1 MIELYT
7 PLEIIE
13 KAVQI
18 IETER
23 KVQKLQQKE
32 LALKANVALPT
43 YKQFIY
49 FYKISFENLIKL
61 FIALKLFDNL
71 NGLLKNKEYK
81 TLNEIKQKDKLPK
94 RIDK

>member
-18 IETER
+18 IETET

-32 LALKANVALPT
+32 LALKANVPLPT

>member
-32 LALKANVALPT
+32 LALKANVPLPT

-49 FYKISFENLIKL
+49 FDKISFENLIKL

>member
-13 KAVQI
+13 KSVQI

-32 LALKANVALPT
+32 LAQKAHIPLPT

-49 FYKISFENLIKL
+49 SYKISFENLIKL
-61 FIALKLFDNL
+61 FIALRLFDNL

-81 TLNEIKQKDKLPK
+81 TINEIKLKDKLPK
-94 RIDK
+94 RINK

>member
-32 LALKANVALPT
+32 LALKANVPLPT

-49 FYKISFENLIKL
+49 SHKISFENLIKL

>member
-32 LALKANVALPT
+32 LALKANVTLPT